1 MRKIDAADAEQKLKN
16 LRKILRDMYSVLV
29 AFSGGVDSTFLLK
42 VAADELRDKTTAVTA
57 VSETYTNEEY
67 KRACELTAQWG
78 VRHLTISTKELEDPR
93 FASNSPE
100 RCYYCKSELFGKLI
114 AISELEGISFVLDA
128 SNVDDCSDY
137 RPGRKAAEE
146 KDIRSPLIEAKLTKD
161 EIRYLSREMGLP
173 TWNMPAAACLSSRF
187 PYGETITLE
196 KLHRVEKAERF
207 LRQLGFEQVRV
218 RSHQLLAR
226 IEVEPERVPELLVS
240 PMREKIVE
248 YFAELGFIY
257 STVDLKGYRMG
268 SLNESLGIGQK

>member
-1 MRKIDAADAEQKLKN
+1 MIEIDTADAKQKLKN
-16 LRKILRDMYSVLV
+16 LRGILRDMGSVLV

-42 VAADELRDKTTAVTA
+42 IAADELREKATAITA

-67 KRACELTAQWG
+67 ERACALAIQWG

-114 AISELEGISFVLDA
+114 AISQTEGIGFVLDA

-146 KDIRSPLIEAKLTKD
+146 KGIRSPLIEAKLTKD
-161 EIRYLSREMGLP
+161 EIRYLSRELGLP
-173 TWNMPAAACLSSRF
+173 TWNMPAAACLSSRL
-187 PYGETITLE
+187 PYGENITPE
-196 KLHRVEKAERF
+196 KLRRIEQAEKF
-207 LRQLGFEQVRV
+207 LRQLGFKQVRV
-218 RSHQLLAR
+218 RSHELLAR
-226 IEVEPERVPELLVS
+226 IEVEPERVSELLVS

-257 STVDLKGYRMG
+257 STVDLRGYRTG
-268 SLNESLGIGQK
+268 SLNEALGFVQE